1 MKERTMSALIK
12 KKRSVISEAA
22 DDLRMLYRAI
32 KSDEPIVVKT
42 LEQRN
47 GKSVLRKRVIT
58 GRELSGEA
66 K

>member
-32 KSDEPIVVKT
+32 KNDEPIVVKT
-42 LEQRN
+42 LEQRS

>member
-1 MKERTMSALIK
+1 MSALIK

-32 KSDEPIVVKT
+32 KNDEPIVVKT